1 MWFLVKGVRNF
12 SEIQINN
19 NLKYQ
24 SVMTLDK
31 KISWGGQSNYDSP
44 LVNSLEMS
52 NEGVMCGSFDA
63 NHHTEVLDRLEIE
76 DEL

>member
-1 MWFLVKGVRNF
+1 
-12 SEIQINN
+12 
-19 NLKYQ
+19 
-24 SVMTLDK
+24 MTLDK
-31 KISWGGQSNYDSP
+31 KISWGGQSHYDSP

-52 NEGVMCGSFDA
+52 NEGVLCGSFDA